1 MTTEVE
7 TEASQES
14 YYEEGYGEEDISGW
28 ALFAGMMMFGISL
41 FAATAACAGFVNN
54 SLIYEYSLLG
64 TFFDWIWY
72 GIFDGL
78 IAIVTLYA
86 GYSIWRGQKLG
97 YWLGLIFATLSAG
110 RWFLFI
116 AGAPIWSLTMVVVW
130 LLVIYGLIHDRKYF
144 S

>member
-1 MTTEVE
+1 MTTEVD

-14 YYEEGYGEEDISGW
+14 YHEEGYGEEDISGW
-28 ALFAGMMMFGISL
+28 ALFAGMMIFGIGL
-41 FAATAACAGFVNN
+41 FAATAAFVGFFNN

-64 TFFDWIWY
+64 TSFDWIWY

-78 IAIVTLYA
+78 IAIVTIYA
-86 GYSIWRGQKLG
+86 GSAIWRGQKLG